1 MKLGYPRFS
10 WPPGDQVHVPQVRPF
25 RNHREQG
32 RPLRPRPEHHQR
44 EDLHLP
50 LVLVSHLKVLK
61 EKVLDRKHLN
71 NQETKVPKLQSRIN
85 CQISQLKSHWLAGPI
100 DARNDFYLSRETA
113 NKLKA

>member
-1 MKLGYPRFS
+1 MKLDYPGFS
-10 WPPGDQVHVPQVRPF
+10 WPPGDEVHVPQVRPF

-61 EKVLDRKHLN
+61 EKVADRKH
-71 NQETKVPKLQSRIN
+71 QETEVLKLQSRIN
-85 CQISQLKSHWLAGPI
+85 CLISQLMSHWLAGPI
-100 DARNDFYLSRETA
+100 DARNNFYRSRETA